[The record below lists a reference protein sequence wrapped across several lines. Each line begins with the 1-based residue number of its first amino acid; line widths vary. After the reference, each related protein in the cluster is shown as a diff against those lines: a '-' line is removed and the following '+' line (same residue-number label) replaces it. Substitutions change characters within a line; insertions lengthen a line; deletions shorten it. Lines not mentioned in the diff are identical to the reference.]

1 MNANADELLFTENS
15 STVIYM
21 DELTKRQDELQ
32 AAAKRLVEE
41 SPLLGLLQKLGD
53 PIQTGSSVTGLMVYP
68 DIDFTVQTPN
78 PNVQTAIDLVS
89 TLFKELAATEVK
101 VTDFKATDASQ
112 PAYYVG
118 IIFPF
123 DGESWHIDAT
133 ITHPGPIVS
142 DPPELDTWIRDMT
155 AEQRS
160 TVLALKKQ
168 LIAATR
174 YVGARSQPPFTFRSS
189 HLYEG
194 VIKGGAH
201 TVKEL
206 EDYFA

>member
-1 MNANADELLFTENS
+1 
-15 STVIYM
+15 M
-21 DELTKRQDELQ
+21 DELMTRQDELQ
-32 AAAKRLVEE
+32 ASAKRLLEE
-41 SPLLGLLQKLGD
+41 SGLLELLRKLGD
-53 PIQTGSSVTGLMVYP
+53 PIQTGSSITGLMVYP
-68 DIDFTVQTPN
+68 DIDFA
-78 PNVQTAIDLVS
+78 VQTANPDVQVGIDLVP
-89 TLFKELAATEVK
+89 TFFKELAATEVK
-101 VTDFKATDASQ
+101 VADFKATDASQ

-118 IIFPF
+118 IVFPF
-123 DGESWHIDAT
+123 NGESWHIDAT

-142 DPPELDTWIRDMT
+142 NPPELDEWIQNMSD
-155 AEQRS
+155 EQRS
-160 TVLALKKQ
+160 TILALKKQ

-194 VIKGGAH
+194 VIKGGAR

>member
-1 MNANADELLFTENS
+1 MT
-15 STVIYM
+15 
-21 DELTKRQDELQ
+21 RQDELQ
-32 AAAKRLVEE
+32 ASAKRLLEE
-41 SPLLGLLQKLGD
+41 SGLLELLRKLGD
-53 PIQTGSSVTGLMVYP
+53 PIQTGSSITGLMVYP
-68 DIDFTVQTPN
+68 DIDFA
-78 PNVQTAIDLVS
+78 VQTANPDVQVGIDLVP
-89 TLFKELAATEVK
+89 TFFKELAATEVK
-101 VTDFKATDASQ
+101 VADFKATDASQ

-118 IIFPF
+118 IVFPF
-123 DGESWHIDAT
+123 NGESWHIDAT

-142 DPPELDTWIRDMT
+142 NPPELDEWIQNMSD
-155 AEQRS
+155 EQRS
-160 TVLALKKQ
+160 TILALKKQ

-194 VIKGGAH
+194 VIKGGAR